1 MNKLIKSIEQRKDKH
16 NYLIIRDCFDKWNL
30 FSKILSMKAVT
41 DEKKRKKRQKQRMK
55 KKNEK
60 SLNKYMANGNN
71 ILHIG
76 KSNSVNIIN
85 KENLI
90 CLEHSV
96 TTDLSGGDANDK
108 IDKILKASEKLGD
121 IFYRAAINHKLL
133 EKNHN
138 LNKNKEINAKENM
151 DKKEKNIDNNE
162 NDNDYEED
170 SGDSFGI

>member
-1 MNKLIKSIEQRKDKH
+1 
-16 NYLIIRDCFDKWNL
+16 
-30 FSKILSMKAVT
+30 
-41 DEKKRKKRQKQRMK
+41 
-55 KKNEK
+55 
-60 SLNKYMANGNN
+60 MANGNN

-138 LNKNKEINAKENM
+138 LNKNKRNKR
-151 DKKEKNIDNNE
+151 KGK
-162 NDNDYEED
+162 
-170 SGDSFGI
+170 F